1 MSIDKRTAL
10 KTKVSDTVKN
20 TLHPTLEAFLE
31 EVKFSDLIF
40 EMLPRFISSRDSPI
54 ALYYIS
60 DTVDFNSQAGVC
72 SLYLFPQNSQ
82 SLRIMNRTPFS
93 PYQPLKR
100 INPLGL
106 PSLML
111 LPHKEI
117 ITQLADIVG
126 LDTTRISYVYSRVY
140 YQHNSYD

>member
-1 MSIDKRTAL
+1 MFTDKRAAL
-10 KTKVSDTVKN
+10 KTKVSDTVRN

-31 EVKFSDLIF
+31 GIRFSDLNF
-40 EMLPRFISSRDSPI
+40 QMLPMFISTRDSPI
-54 ALYYIS
+54 ALYYVPN
-60 DTVDFNSQAGVC
+60 TQDFKSQVGVC

-82 SLRIMNRTPFS
+82 SLRTMNRTPFS

-100 INPLGL
+100 INSSGL

-117 ITQLADIVG
+117 ITQLADIIG
-126 LDTTRISYVYSRVY
+126 LDLTRISYVYSRMY
-140 YQHNSYD
+140 YQHNSAD